1 MGFFASLKE
10 IFGISAPSNRT
21 PTSLSSTSRDGSLPN
36 RGIEPAPMSVRNRT
50 KIPADPLE
58 GKTIIEEYVD
68 TLRLL
73 NAGCPLVFVTGEA
86 GTGKTTLIHYIR
98 QNYVGNTAVVAPTGV
113 AALNIKGVT
122 VHSFFQFPPRYITKN
137 DIKQTDRKEYKK
149 LDLLVVDE
157 VSMLRADMLDGM
169 DRFLRL
175 NGRDKSRFFG
185 GTQLLLVGDLHQLPP
200 VVPLEIQERLW
211 SDGYDSQYFFSAHCL
226 KEFDDTEFQ
235 SVLLTKGFRQSDGE
249 YLALLGKVRVAE
261 DIPNVTPQINS
272 RCLATSTVA
281 TDTITLTRTN
291 NEAESINNRR
301 LGELPGELKKFVG
314 ETSGKFSNQQDSS
327 DRLPS
332 PQELKLK
339 INALVMFTK
348 NDDRK
353 RWVNG
358 TIGRV
363 KSFQGSYINVEINV
377 EIGADAPVVVDVQR
391 VVWEKYA
398 YKYDD
403 ETGCIEPVV
412 VGRYTQYP
420 LILAWGI
427 TIHKSQGKTL
437 PCIHLDLGNSIHG
450 HCGDVYVALSR
461 CRSLNDVTIS
471 RPLQVEDIKCDQVI
485 KGFYRHLAKHQQ
497 KINLTIR
504 RPTVKCEKTVEQ
516 PNKTNS
522 GIQMCPKCGS
532 RMVSRTGRNGR
543 FWGCSRYPECKG
555 TAQI

>member
-21 PTSLSSTSRDGSLPN
+21 PTSLSSTSRNDSLPSRGNELASKSGGN
-36 RGIEPAPMSVRNRT
+36 RASIT
-50 KIPADPLE
+50 ADPLE
-58 GKTIIEEYVD
+58 GKTIIAEYVD

-137 DIKQTDRKEYKK
+137 DIKQVDRKEYKK

-157 VSMLRADMLDGM
+157 VSMLRAEMLDGM
-169 DRFLRL
+169 DKFLRL
-175 NGRDKSRFFG
+175 NGRDESRPFG
-185 GTQLLLVGDLHQLPP
+185 GTQLLIVGDLHQLPP
-200 VVPLEIQERLW
+200 VVPPEIQEQLW
-211 SDGYDSQYFFSAHCL
+211 LDGYDSQYFFSAHCL
-226 KEFDDTEFQ
+226 EQFDDTEFQ
-235 SVLLTKGFRQSDGE
+235 SILLTKGFRQSDSE

-261 DIPNVTPQINS
+261 DIPTVTPRINS
-272 RCLATSTVA
+272 RCLDASTVA

-291 NEAESINNRR
+291 NEAELINNRK
-301 LGELPGELKKFVG
+301 LGELPGEVRKYVG
-314 ETSGKFSNQQDSS
+314 ETTGKYSDHQDVA

-332 PQELKLK
+332 PKELQLK
-339 INALVMFTK
+339 IDAQVMFTK

-358 TIGRV
+358 TLGRV
-363 KSFQGSYINVEINV
+363 KSFHGSYINVEIGV
-377 EIGADAPVVVDVQR
+377 DAPDVVVDVQK

-398 YKYDD
+398 YKYND
-403 ETGCIEPVV
+403 ETGCIEPIV
-412 VGRYTQYP
+412 VGTFTQYP

-437 PCIHLDLGNSIHG
+437 SCIHLDLGNSIHG

-485 KGFYRHLAKHQQ
+485 KDFYSHMAKHQQ
-497 KINLTIR
+497 NINLIIT
-504 RPTVKCEKTVEQ
+504 RPTVKCEKTVEP
-516 PNKTNS
+516 PNKTTS

-532 RMVSRTGRNGR
+532 RMTRRTGRYGP
-543 FWGCSRYPECKG
+543 FWGCSRYPDCKG